1 MLPKLSYHNPQ
12 INLKYTINAT
22 FYFMPPVFFFAF
34 CCTSTWGVRKAPK
47 ISVNLIKAYIH
58 SPATRTSRWIFIAI
72 KRCNWREKKTTY
84 TTVHFHARFY
94 TREIVRKFTI
104 YFKES
109 SRLSRVAL
117 QQLQSVSGDDNAAL
131 STMFYGQLERQG
143 CQLGNGR
150 NASIIRTISL
160 ARYLMRFHNVPFFL
174 N

>member
-22 FYFMPPVFFFAF
+22 FYFMPPVFFLH
-34 CCTSTWGVRKAPK
+34 CNTSTWGVRKASK

-72 KRCNWREKKTTY
+72 KRCNWREKKKTTY

-117 QQLQSVSGDDNAAL
+117 QQLQSVSGDDNTAL
-131 STMFYGQLERQG
+131 STRRSLSCRV
-143 CQLGNGR
+143 
-150 NASIIRTISL
+150 ASWETGETHRLYAPSL
-160 ARYLMRFHNVPFFL
+160 WRATWWGFITYLFP
-174 N
+174 